1 MTCLNAVISRVLPH
15 RLKTWLRS
23 VARALRLWRQLLHD
37 GKRFLEY
44 SSYGRSNTRESLE
57 HWIVI
62 RYHSLE
68 KGLSHPMRRVGF
80 GRDNISKL
88 VQDIGLYTTKFGAS
102 PICDAALQALGEYVR
117 FNQAEGHHDPALEE
131 RIRALPSP
139 SESHLETLNQGGV
152 VVQERAAYLVRACV
166 DLRDFFSCRS
176 SVRDYASVPVAE
188 TLVRQAVS
196 MAMKTPSVCNRQ
208 AWRVWTV
215 EEPAAI
221 VQALTIQGGARG
233 YEQQVPLLLVVTC
246 DLAAFVQVGERNQCW
261 IDGGMFAMSL
271 VYSLHSLGLVSCCL
285 NWSKD
290 CDTDRRFRCQFN
302 LPSAESIIML
312 ISVGHPAA
320 TFSVPR
326 SARRQVDEVLRALRT
341 LPLGHRADRPTT
353 LPRLELRSSSAVARA
368 EKMAPPC
375 LS

>member
-1 MTCLNAVISRVLPH
+1 
-15 RLKTWLRS
+15 
-23 VARALRLWRQLLHD
+23 
-37 GKRFLEY
+37 
-44 SSYGRSNTRESLE
+44 
-57 HWIVI
+57 
-62 RYHSLE
+62 
-68 KGLSHPMRRVGF
+68 MRRVGF

-221 VQALTIQGGARG
+221 VQALTIQGGVR
-233 YEQQVPLLLVVTC
+233 TSR
-246 DLAAFVQVGERNQCW
+246 AAAPADGAADTATAQIASMER
-261 IDGGMFAMSL
+261 I
-271 VYSLHSLGLVSCCL
+271 
-285 NWSKD
+285 
-290 CDTDRRFRCQFN
+290 RRVRVF
-302 LPSAESIIML
+302 
-312 ISVGHPAA
+312 ISDIPVRR
-320 TFSVPR
+320 R
-326 SARRQVDEVLRALRT
+326 SRR
-341 LPLGHRADRPTT
+341 
-353 LPRLELRSSSAVARA
+353 LRSNLALLATARVT
-368 EKMAPPC
+368 PC
-375 LS
+375 RN